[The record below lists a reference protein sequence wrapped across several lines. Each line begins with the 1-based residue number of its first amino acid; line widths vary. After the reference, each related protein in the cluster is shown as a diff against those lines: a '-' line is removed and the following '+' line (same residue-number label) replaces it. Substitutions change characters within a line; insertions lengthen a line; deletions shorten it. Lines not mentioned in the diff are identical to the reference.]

1 MTTPAPTALAP
12 AQVADQTRK
21 ITLLAVG
28 VALTLVGLKAG
39 AWLASGSVA
48 LLASLADSSL
58 DLIASLITFFAVR
71 YAVVPPDAE
80 HRFGHGKAEDLAA
93 LTQAVFILGLAS
105 TIAIEAIRRFSNPV
119 EIHQTSL
126 GVAVMVLSMV
136 LTVALVFFQKYVHK
150 HTNSHLVRADAMH
163 YLTDIL
169 SNAAVLV
176 SLLIAQY
183 FDVPYIDPIMALIIS
198 VYIIHGAWEI
208 GKPAFDKLM
217 DKEFPDD
224 ERQKILDIIKSHS
237 KVVEVTDL
245 RTRHAGQKAFIQFSF
260 TMDGAASLN
269 EAHDTAHQIELCIL
283 GLYPDAEISMHQE
296 PA

>member
-1 MTTPAPTALAP
+1 M
-12 AQVADQTRK
+12 QNKER
-21 ITLLAVG
+21 LLR
-28 VALTLVGLKAG
+28 LVTF
-39 AWLASGSVA
+39 
-48 LLASLADSSL
+48 ASLAVAFILFSSKFVAWFITDSVAILSSL
-58 DLIASLITFFAVR
+58 MDSTMDLMVSAINFFAMR
-71 YAVVPPDAE
+71 YALKPADHD